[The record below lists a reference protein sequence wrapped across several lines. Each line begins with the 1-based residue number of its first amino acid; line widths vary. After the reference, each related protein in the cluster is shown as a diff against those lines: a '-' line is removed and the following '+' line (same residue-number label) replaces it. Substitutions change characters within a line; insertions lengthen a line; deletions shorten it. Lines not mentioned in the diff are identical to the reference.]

1 MFMYYC
7 GQKDSK
13 FGELKWSQ
21 TAAKVLRSRENH
33 VENEIFLGGMP
44 SNPPTG
50 AQQLCRAQD
59 MSSTCVG
66 RPLLMLHNFP
76 FFSLLL
82 SIMPV

>member
-33 VENEIFLGGMP
+33 VENKIFLGGDEPRSGHVFDM
-44 SNPPTG
+44 
-50 AQQLCRAQD
+50 CRATTFD
-59 MSSTCVG
+59 VT
-66 RPLLMLHNFP
+66 
-76 FFSLLL
+76 
-82 SIMPV
+82 